1 MTIGD
6 EYVVG
11 YGLDFEER
19 YRNLPVVVAVD
30 LAVLRAG
37 RFSPYSRVGRV
48 PGGAAG
54 RSCPA
59 VVRPDNFRARDGAR
73 EGVDAACKRYVG
85 AMVEV
90 RLSAVRVDL
99 SSSTPVVLLQE
110 TEGTHRSLP
119 IFVGPPEATA
129 IAFAL
134 QGVEMP
140 RPMTHDLM
148 TELIE
153 LLGARLTR
161 VVVTELRE
169 STFFA
174 ELHLRAW
181 RQGPHLSC
189 RPSDGIALATRTHSP
204 LYVADELMDAEGLV
218 VEPDVDDVSE
228 AGDPEELVG
237 EFKEFLDTI
246 RPEDFST

>member
-1 MTIGD
+1 
-6 EYVVG
+6 
-11 YGLDFEER
+11 
-19 YRNLPVVVAVD
+19 
-30 LAVLRAG
+30 
-37 RFSPYSRVGRV
+37 
-48 PGGAAG
+48 
-54 RSCPA
+54 
-59 VVRPDNFRARDGAR
+59 
-73 EGVDAACKRYVG
+73 
-85 AMVEV
+85 MVEV
-90 RLSAVRVDL
+90 RLSAVRVDI

-148 TELIE
+148 TDLIE
-153 LLGARLTR
+153 LLGARLIR

-174 ELHLRAW
+174 ELHLRT
-181 RQGPHLSC
+181 GEKELTLSC

-218 VEPDVDDVSE
+218 VEPDEDDVSE

-237 EFKEFLDTI
+237 EFKEFLEGI